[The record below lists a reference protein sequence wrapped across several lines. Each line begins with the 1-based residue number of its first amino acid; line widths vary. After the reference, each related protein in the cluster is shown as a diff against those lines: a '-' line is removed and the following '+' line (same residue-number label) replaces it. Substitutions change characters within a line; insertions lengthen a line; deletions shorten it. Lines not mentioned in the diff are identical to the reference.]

1 MFKYHFRFC
10 DFLIHRAILKGEE
23 ERRIQQLCLGAR
35 CVINRLHQD
44 QDFNYTTSDTQNN
57 THISVAC
64 AAKGFPSRDTTRITR
79 ECTRDE
85 DMRATTVVK

>member
-35 CVINRLHQD
+35 CVKNRLHQD

-64 AAKGFPSRDTTRITR
+64 AAKGFSVKGHYEDHKSARETRI
-79 ECTRDE
+79 C
-85 DMRATTVVK
+85 VQLLW